1 MKKIFITMFLCL
13 SSLWGMAQDMANDLI
28 ERAIK
33 KGIVVLRQDYQVLN
47 EDDEPIGNKPGINCY
62 GRTYTC
68 GVRIGENQFLVTKD
82 FVTPWSNES
91 IAKSDKRRPQVSYSG
106 FLTLN
111 TIDFEQF
118 DCDVEEA
125 SEEISNHLY
134 KIEASEV
141 EGFEIDEEAGKKKGY
156 SVWLRCSNSIDM
168 EHVPTGLSLEYTLFN
183 ITTKDNTFIYDLPT
197 QPKGNVIGGV
207 FIVPTVS
214 KIGTIELKV
223 NGMFEKRGGVWKFVS
238 LGKDE
243 D

>member
-1 MKKIFITMFLCL
+1 MKKILIIMLLC
-13 SSLWGMAQDMANDLI
+13 SAPLWIMAQDMAQDLV
-28 ERAIK
+28 ERAIRQ
-33 KGIVVLRQDYQVLN
+33 GIVVLRQDYQLLN
-47 EDDEPIGNKPGINCY
+47 EDDEPIGNKPGMNCY

-82 FVTPWSNES
+82 FVTPWINES
-91 IAKSDKRRPQVSYSG
+91 IVKSNKRNPQVSYSG

-118 DCDVEEA
+118 DYDVEDA
-125 SEEISNHLY
+125 SEEIANHLY
-134 KIEASEV
+134 KIEASEI
-141 EGFEIDEEAGKKKGY
+141 EGFEVDEEAGKKKGY
-156 SVWLRCSNSIDM
+156 SVWLKCSNKIDM
-168 EHVPTGLSLEYTLFN
+168 EHVPTGLSLEYTPFS
-183 ITTKDNTFIYDLPT
+183 ITTKENTFVYELSA

-214 KIGTIELKV
+214 KIGTIKLKV
-223 NGMFEKRGGVWKFVS
+223 NGMFEKRGGVWKFIS

>member
-1 MKKIFITMFLCL
+1 MLL
-13 SSLWGMAQDMANDLI
+13 GSSSLCVMAQSMANDLI

-33 KGIVVLRQDYQVLN
+33 KGIVVLRQDYQILN
-47 EDDEPIGNKPGINCY
+47 EDDEPIENKSGMNCY

-68 GVRIGENQFLVTKD
+68 GVRIGEDQFLVTKD

-106 FLTLN
+106 FLTQN

-118 DCDVEEA
+118 DCDVEDA
-125 SEEISNHLY
+125 SEEVPNHLY
-134 KIEASEV
+134 KIEASEI
-141 EGFEIDEEAGKKKGY
+141 EGFGIDEEAGKKKGY
-156 SVWLRCSNSIDM
+156 SVWLKCNNSFDM
-168 EHVPTGLSLEYTLFN
+168 KHVPTGLSLEYALFN

-223 NGMFEKRGGVWKFVS
+223 NGMFEKRGGVWKFIS
-238 LGKDE
+238 LGKSE